1 MLKGTGSTDGY
12 QEVIQRDPLTGF
24 PTQADP
30 LLASSFR
37 NFMWRTWKSLGFPP
51 PTDLHYD
58 MADYLQYGAGGRGDQ
73 PFNTLATDQR
83 LILMAFRGAAKSYVT
98 VTFSLW
104 TLYRNPDLQVLVTS
118 ATGGYAKDNAAF
130 AFKMLN
136 TFDWL
141 AWMKPHSSERQSALS
156 FDIHDCNV
164 AKDSSFTCVGI
175 EGQLTGRR
183 ADLVIPDDVE
193 TPNTSATENARIE
206 LGKRIGEFAAIKKP
220 GGSIIYLGTAQHEE
234 TIYLKLEQERGF
246 TLRMWPA
253 HYPKPAELIRYGHRL
268 GPMILKDLASNPNL
282 AGCSTEPG
290 RFDEADL
297 AGRELEWGRTEYAR
311 QYRLFLDAGLSDD
324 KPLKLRDLV
333 VIDLTPNSGVPAV
346 VQWSTLKQYRM
357 ETAETGIDVDSLPS
371 DPYVHAPAHVEAW
384 GPCSSIRCF
393 VDPSGEGADETVWT
407 IVGERFGLLYLLW
420 QGSSRKG
427 FSDEVLWEIVNDCA
441 LWSVSE
447 LEVEENF
454 GQGMFAALLRP
465 KFREWKKPGL
475 GHNGGPA
482 LEGYKCSVIETHTG
496 KQAKELR
503 IVSSLEPIISG
514 HRLVVNAQVL
524 RRDFHIPYE
533 DLEDAKRRFYRL
545 SYQLTRLTKTKGALV
560 HDDRIDSLAGACKGH
575 LLAMEQSTV
584 DAGAKARDAALE
596 AEIEKIVEARRKQG
610 LPLFGLEKLEGTLP
624 GQQGGGRGMSK
635 LFGMGMQRFR
645 MRGKR

>member
-1 MLKGTGSTDGY
+1 M
-12 QEVIQRDPLTGF
+12 IQRDPITGY

-30 LLASSFR
+30 LLAGSFR
-37 NFMWRTWKSLGFPP
+37 NFMFKTWKSLGFPP
-51 PTDLHYD
+51 PTPLHYD
-58 MADYLQYGAGGRGDQ
+58 MADYLQYGSLGMEACGG
-73 PFNTLATDQR
+73 FNALATDQR

-104 TLYRNPDLQVLVTS
+104 VLYRNPDLQVLVTS

-141 AWMKPHSSERQSALS
+141 AWMKPHASERQSALS

-193 TPNTSATENARIE
+193 TPNTSATENARVD

-253 HYPKPAELIRYGHRL
+253 HYPRPEEVVRYGHRL
-268 GPMILKDLASNPNL
+268 GPMILKDLAANKNL
-282 AGCSTEPG
+282 AGTSTEPT

-297 AGRELEWGRTEYAR
+297 AGRRLEWGRTEYDR
-311 QYRLFLDAGLSDD
+311 QYHLFLDAGLSDD
-324 KPLKLRDLV
+324 KPLKLRDLIV
-333 VIDLTPNSGVPAV
+333 LDLTPKSGVPAV
-346 VQWSTLKQYRM
+346 ASWSTLKQFRM
-357 ETAETGIDVDSLPS
+357 ESTETGIDVDSLPS
-371 DPYVHAPAHVEAW
+371 DPHVHAPAHVEQW
-384 GPCSSIRCF
+384 GPCSSVRCF
-393 VDPSGEGADETVWT
+393 VDPSGDGGDETCWT
-407 IVGERFGLLYLLW
+407 IVGERYGMLYLLW

-427 FSDEVLWEIVNDCA
+427 FSKEVLQAIVSDCA
-441 LWSVSE
+441 TWGVTE
-447 LEVEENF
+447 IEVEENF

-465 KFREWKKPGL
+465 EIRDYKKPLTAGM
-475 GHNGGPA
+475 GHNGGPK
-482 LEGYKCSVIETHTG
+482 LDDWKCNVVETHTG
-496 KQAKELR
+496 KQAKEVR
-503 IVSSLEPIISG
+503 IVSTLEPIISG
-514 HRLVVNAQVL
+514 HRLIVNAAVL

-545 SYQLTRLTKTKGALV
+545 TYQLTRLTKTKGALV

-575 LLAMEQSTV
+575 MLAMEQSTT
-584 DAGAKARDAALE
+584 DAGAKARDAAIEL
-596 AEIEKIVEARRKQG
+596 EIEKIIEARKKQG
-610 LPLFGLEKLEGTLP
+610 LPLFGLEKLEQELP
-624 GQQGGGRGMSK
+624 GVQPGGRAMSK
-635 LFGMGMQRFR
+635 LFGFGMQRFR
-645 MRGKR
+645 MGRGRK